1 MKQTQ
6 NPVPSAVHDY
16 MAKLARKSHAARK
29 GTQKTRLHAATISAK
44 GVAARKKNAAE
55 RQAAQAAG
63 NKS

>member
-29 GTQKTRLHAATISAK
+29 GTEKARAHAAAISAK
-44 GVAARKKNAAE
+44 GVEARKRKAAE
-55 RQAAQAAG
+55 RKAELAAG
-63 NKS
+63 KN